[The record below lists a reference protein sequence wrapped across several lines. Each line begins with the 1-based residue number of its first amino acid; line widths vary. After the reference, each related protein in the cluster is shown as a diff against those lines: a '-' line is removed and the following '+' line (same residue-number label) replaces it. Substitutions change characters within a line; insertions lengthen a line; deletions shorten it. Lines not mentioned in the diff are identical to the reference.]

1 MTRKPRLSDFSNGA
15 LLYKHYNYIFA
26 DLYNVYEISKIILR
40 KDIKCVIIKL
50 FTIIKRKIKEG
61 VIVMSDNISYK
72 KLWKL
77 LIDNNIKTC
86 AELSQKAEIAP
97 STISKMRHDKYVSME
112 VLVKLCRYFN
122 CTFDDIVEIEKN

>member
-1 MTRKPRLSDFSNGA
+1 MC
-15 LLYKHYNYIFA
+15 YN
-26 DLYNVYEISKIILR
+26 KIIKR
-40 KDIKCVIIKL
+40 IV
-50 FTIIKRKIKEG
+50 KRKIKEG

-77 LIDNNIKTC
+77 LIDNDIKTG

-97 STISKMRHDKYVSME
+97 STISKMRQDKYVSME

-122 CTFDDIVEIEKN
+122 CTFDDIVEIGKN

>member
-1 MTRKPRLSDFSNGA
+1 MC
-15 LLYKHYNYIFA
+15 YN
-26 DLYNVYEISKIILR
+26 KIVE
-40 KDIKCVIIKL
+40 C
-50 FTIIKRKIKEG
+50 KIKEG

-97 STISKMRHDKYVSME
+97 STISKMRQDKYVSME

>member
-1 MTRKPRLSDFSNGA
+1 MC
-15 LLYKHYNYIFA
+15 YN
-26 DLYNVYEISKIILR
+26 KIV
-40 KDIKCVIIKL
+40 KC
-50 FTIIKRKIKEG
+50 KIKEG

-122 CTFDDIVEIEKN
+122 CTFDDIVEIEKI